1 MEPPPVMRTPH
12 HAHLGAP
19 APRAAANI
27 TPREEPSAHREAY
40 GLWRVPNFMYRP
52 SRVSRVFRARSLLCR
67 ESATTKAWTTARGA
81 TRDSVKEML
90 RVVSQI
96 SVTSANGATG
106 DLTESV

>member
-1 MEPPPVMRTPH
+1 MHTWGHPPPVLQRISP
-12 HAHLGAP
+12 P
-19 APRAAANI
+19 ERSPR
-27 TPREEPSAHREAY
+27 PLREAY
-40 GLWRVPNFMYRP
+40 GLWRVPNFLYRP
-52 SRVSRVFRARSLLCR
+52 SRVSGVFRARSLLCR

-106 DLTESV
+106 DLTESVMARLLAPWTL